1 VIRFALEATDRG
13 CAARAGRLFTDHGEV
28 ATPVFMP
35 VGTHAAVRAMTPE
48 QVKATGARIVLANTY
63 HLLLRPGP
71 DLVRKAGG
79 LHAFMAWDG
88 PILTDSGGFQVFS
101 LKHKEI
107 SAEGVRFKNEID
119 GGAIMLT
126 PERSIEIQHAL
137 GADVIMAFDEC
148 TAYPASRELARRG
161 VDNSLAWLER
171 CIAAHGSSS
180 QALFPIV
187 QGSVYPDL
195 RSLSARETIRFESPG
210 YAIGGV
216 SVGEGIEE
224 LKRIVSITAPLLP
237 AALPRYLMGVGL
249 PEDLV
254 ESVER
259 GIDMFDCVIPTRYA
273 RSATLFTRRGRI
285 RMTRRRYRRDMY
297 PIDTSCDC
305 YACATFTRAY
315 LHHLYAANEILAAI
329 LGAIHNVRFYQR
341 LMAEM
346 REAIV
351 VGRFVDWKA
360 GFYAEYG
367 EPGERS
373 APEPD
378 AD

>member
-1 VIRFALEATDRG
+1 MRFALEATDPG
-13 CAARAGRLFTDHGEV
+13 CAARAGRLDTPHGAV
-28 ATPVFMP
+28 DTPVFMP

-48 QVKATGARIVLANTY
+48 QVRATGARILLANTY

-71 DLVRKAGG
+71 ELVKRAGG

-101 LKHKEI
+101 LKHKQI
-107 SAEGVRFKNEID
+107 TPEGVRFKNEVD
-119 GGAIMLT
+119 GSEVELT

-137 GADVIMAFDEC
+137 GADIIMAFDEC
-148 TAYPASRELARRG
+148 TPFPATPELARRG
-161 VDNSLAWLER
+161 VENSLRWLER
-171 CIAAHGSSS
+171 CGRAHAGSE

-187 QGSVYPDL
+187 QGSVYLDL
-195 RSLSARETIRFESPG
+195 RELCAREIAKVEAPG

-224 LKRIVSITAPLLP
+224 LKRIVGFTAPLLP
-237 AALPRYLMGVGL
+237 EHKPRYLMGVGL
-249 PEDLV
+249 PEDLI

-259 GIDMFDCVIPTRYA
+259 GMDMFDCVIPTRYA

-285 RMTRRRYRRDMY
+285 RMNHRRYRRDLY

-305 YACATFTRAY
+305 YACKTFTRAY
-315 LHHLYAANEILAAI
+315 VNHLYAANEILAAI

-341 LMAEM
+341 LMGEM
-346 REAIV
+346 RGAILA
-351 VGRFVDWKA
+351 GRFLEWKR
-360 GFYAEYG
+360 GFYADYG
-367 EPGERS
+367 VADEAEP
-373 APEPD
+373 
-378 AD
+378 ADSS